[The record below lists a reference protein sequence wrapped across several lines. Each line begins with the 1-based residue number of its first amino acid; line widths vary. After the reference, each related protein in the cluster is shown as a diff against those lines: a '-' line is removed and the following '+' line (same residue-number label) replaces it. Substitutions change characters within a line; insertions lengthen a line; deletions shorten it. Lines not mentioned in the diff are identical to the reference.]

1 MSDDD
6 DACSVSSTHSTD
18 DSEGVLVRDVT
29 DWTGFEIAAGG
40 RLLQVPEAAIRR
52 NHNLVVFDETSS
64 VPDPAEIIVFEAT
77 GKSGELQPF
86 WAVARAPD
94 PKRLQRVPRY
104 AQTSITKSMKRDD
117 ELKKS
122 SLITKLA
129 EPKAFEPLSCELQ
142 TTWTSRPMPKK
153 TKKKKR
159 EAADAA
165 AAVVVGTED
174 EAEEEEAKAAVEE
187 EAAAGGEQQ
196 QSAAAARVSA
206 EVEVTT
212 KPEAEAVLQQRPR
225 RLLAILPLVTGSVLL
240 QFGGTD
246 DGSTSAGSSKRL
258 CVYEA

>member
-6 DACSVSSTHSTD
+6 DASSVSSTHSTD

-40 RLLQVPEAAIRR
+40 RLLQVPEVAIRR
-52 NHNLVVFDETSS
+52 NHGLVVFDETSS

-153 TKKKKR
+153 TKKKR
-159 EAADAA
+159 EAADVA
-165 AAVVVGTED
+165 AAVGAGTED
-174 EAEEEEAKAAVEE
+174 EAEEEEAEAEEE
-187 EAAAGGEQQ
+187 EAAAGGEEK

-240 QFGGTD
+240 QFGGAD
-246 DGSTSAGSSKRL
+246 GGSTSAGSSKRL